1 MANVIVIGGGAAG
14 MMAAGTAVR
23 AGHDVTVLEHS
34 RKTLLKLGITGKGRC
49 NLTNDCDVRTLVAHT
64 PHGGKF
70 LYGAFSRT
78 TSQDV
83 MELFTS
89 LGVPLKTERGG
100 RVFPVSDRA
109 FDVVDALRRY
119 ASGAKVVFA
128 EAKGLCIRDGIIRGV
143 ETSAGLLPADHVI
156 LASGG
161 RSYPATGSD
170 GSGYALAREAGHTV
184 VEAEPSLVP
193 FHADPATCAPLAGLA
208 LKNVALTL
216 FCGSK
221 AIFTEQ
227 GEMLFTHTGISGPLV
242 LSASVHLRGAG
253 QRYEVSLDLKP
264 ALDETALDARLLR
277 ELEAAPNVNFSSLV
291 PKLLPKAMTR
301 AICDR
306 SGISPGQKVN
316 VLTRAQRTALV
327 RTLKAFP
334 LGEISKCGF
343 DEAIVTAG
351 GVATAEIDP
360 KTMRS
365 KRVSGLSF
373 AGEVIDV
380 DAYTGG
386 FNLQIAWATGRAAAF
401 GI

>member
-1 MANVIVIGGGAAG
+1 MANVIIIGGGAAG

-23 AGHDVTVLEHS
+23 EGHDVTVLEHS

-49 NLTNDCDVRTLVAHT
+49 NLTNDCDVRALVANT

-78 TSQDV
+78 TAQDV

-119 ASGAKVVFA
+119 AAGAKIVFA
-128 EAKGLCIRDGIIRGV
+128 EAKGLCVQDGAVRGV
-143 ETSAGLLPADHVI
+143 ETSAGVLATEHVI
-156 LASGG
+156 LAAGG

-170 GSGYALAREAGHTV
+170 GSGYAMARAVGHTV
-184 VEAEPSLVP
+184 MEPEPSLVP
-193 FHADPATCAPLAGLA
+193 FRAEQATCAPLAGLT

-216 FCGSK
+216 SCGGK
-221 AIFTEQ
+221 AIYAEQ

-242 LSASVHLRGAG
+242 LSASVHLRGTG
-253 QRYEVSLDLKP
+253 RRCEVSLDLKP
-264 ALDETALDARLLR
+264 ALDDAALDARLLR
-277 ELEAAPNVNFSSLV
+277 EIEAAPNVNFSSLV

-301 AICDR
+301 AVCDR
-306 SGISPGQKVN
+306 SGIAPGQKVN
-316 VLTRAQRTALV
+316 VLTRVQRTALV
-327 RTLKAFP
+327 RTLKAFS
-334 LGEISKCGF
+334 LGEVAKCGF

-351 GVATAEIDP
+351 GVSTAEIDP

-365 KRVSGLSF
+365 KLVSGLSF

-386 FNLQIAWATGRAAAF
+386 FNLQIAWATGRAAAH

>member
-1 MANVIVIGGGAAG
+1 MARVVIIGGGAAG

-23 AGHDVTVLEHS
+23 AGHEVTVLEHS

-49 NLTNDCDVRTLVAHT
+49 NLTNDCDVRTLVANT

-78 TSQDV
+78 TPQDV

-89 LGVPLKTERGG
+89 LGVPLKTERGE
-100 RVFPVSDRA
+100 RVFPASARA

-119 ASGAKVVFA
+119 AADARVVSADAERICLENGAV
-128 EAKGLCIRDGIIRGV
+128 CGV
-143 ETSAGLLPADHVI
+143 ETPAGIIPAEHVI
-156 LASGG
+156 LAAGG

-170 GSGYALAREAGHTV
+170 GSGYAMARALGHTI
-184 VEAEPSLVP
+184 VEPEPSLVP
-193 FHADPATCAPLAGLA
+193 FDADPATCAPLSGLS
-208 LKNVALTL
+208 LKNVALSL
-216 FCGSK
+216 FCGGK
-221 AIFTEQ
+221 PVYQEQ

-242 LSASVHLRGAG
+242 LSASVAMRGAG
-253 QRYEVSLDLKP
+253 KRYEVSLDLKP

-277 ELEAAPNVNFSSLV
+277 EIEAAPNINFSTLV

-301 AICDR
+301 ALCDR
-306 SGISPGQKVN
+306 SGIAPGLKLN
-316 VLTRAQRTALV
+316 VMTRAGRAALV
-327 RTLKAFP
+327 RALKDFR
-334 LGEISKCGF
+334 LGEVTKRGF

-351 GVATAEIDP
+351 GVATTEIDP

-365 KRVSGLSF
+365 KLVPGLSF
-373 AGEVIDV
+373 AGEIIDA

-386 FNLQIAWATGRAAAF
+386 FNLQIAWATGRAAAY
-401 GI
+401 GV